1 MADDKKH
8 SDASPVPMAGA
19 GEAPCMRPE
28 AMAELMSAV
37 ALRKDRTA
45 FVSLF
50 GYYAPR
56 VKSYLRRLRVEDRQ
70 AEDIAQD
77 VMLTVWRKAEQ
88 YDPAK
93 ASVGTWIFT
102 IARNRFIDSVRR
114 QNRPQ
119 LDTEDPSLAPDAPAP
134 ADQMLMSVE
143 TGRRVHAAMAALPRD
158 QAEVVHLSFLEGLA
172 HSEIAERLH
181 IPLGTVKSRLRLAFG
196 RLRLGLEDLK

>member
-1 MADDKKH
+1 
-8 SDASPVPMAGA
+8 
-19 GEAPCMRPE
+19 MRPE

-102 IARNRFIDSVRR
+102 IARNRFIDGVRR

-119 LDTEDPSLAPDAPAP
+119 LDTEDPSLAPEAPAP